1 VDRIVPLHEVEM
13 MRRLIFHMVLGFA
26 LAVAA
31 GGMFTLQAA
40 TTAAQFDGRPQF
52 KEGKA
57 FGYFIWRDGD
67 TWKVRW
73 TTFGA
78 EKRFAGNVIV
88 EGDELKSFKRIDV
101 DEERRVIR
109 PGRPTRVVRG
119 PRGRV
124 RGVAPGRAPVV
135 AEREEDHISQESE
148 HEIRFAARTDDDLD
162 GFDFKV
168 GQRTDRIRF
177 RLQIDGRTRA
187 EEIEIGARNI
197 HPDEDPLVA
206 ILR

>member
-1 VDRIVPLHEVEM
+1 QLPICRHRSCDSPRRSPEMGEAVERAVRQALAVVDNRGHRIVPLHEVEM
-13 MRRLIFHMVLGFA
+13 MRRLVFHMMLGFA

-31 GGMFTLQAA
+31 GWLFTLQAA
-40 TTAAQFDGRPQF
+40 TTAAQFEGRPQC

-57 FGYFIWRDGD
+57 FGYFIWREGD

-119 PRGRV
+119 P
-124 RGVAPGRAPVV
+124 
-135 AEREEDHISQESE
+135 
-148 HEIRFAARTDDDLD
+148 
-162 GFDFKV
+162 
-168 GQRTDRIRF
+168 
-177 RLQIDGRTRA
+177 
-187 EEIEIGARNI
+187 
-197 HPDEDPLVA
+197 
-206 ILR
+206 

>member
-1 VDRIVPLHEVEM
+1 
-13 MRRLIFHMVLGFA
+13 MRRLMFPVLSAFA
-26 LAVAA
+26 LAVTVC
-31 GGMFTLQAA
+31 GFFPLQAA
-40 TTAAQFDGRPQF
+40 TTVAQFDGKPQF

-57 FGYFIWRDGD
+57 FGYFIWREGD

-73 TTFGA
+73 TTFGDK
-78 EKRFAGNVIV
+78 KRFTGNVMV
-88 EGDELKSFKRIDV
+88 EGDDLKSFKRVDV

-135 AEREEDHISQESE
+135 AERDEDHINQESE
-148 HEIRFAARTDDDLD
+148 HEIRFAALTDDDLD

-177 RLQIDGRTRA
+177 RLRIDGRTRA
-187 EEIEIGARNI
+187 EEIEIGAHNI
-197 HPDEDPLVA
+197 HPDEDPLVVV
-206 ILR
+206 LR

>member
-31 GGMFTLQAA
+31 GGFFTLQAA

-57 FGYFIWRDGD
+57 FGYFIWREGD

-78 EKRFAGNVIV
+78 
-88 EGDELKSFKRIDV
+88 D
-101 DEERRVIR
+101 
-109 PGRPTRVVRG
+109 
-119 PRGRV
+119 
-124 RGVAPGRAPVV
+124 
-135 AEREEDHISQESE
+135 REEDHINQESE

-187 EEIEIGARNI
+187 EEIEIGARNS

>member
-1 VDRIVPLHEVEM
+1 M
-13 MRRLIFHMVLGFA
+13 MRRLMFRVVSAFA
-26 LAVAA
+26 LAVALGA
-31 GGMFTLQAA
+31 FFTVQAA
-40 TTAAQFDGRPQF
+40 TTAAQFNGRPQF

-57 FGYFIWRDGD
+57 FGYFIWREGD

-78 EKRFAGNVIV
+78 QKRFTGNVLV
-88 EGDELKSFKRIDV
+88 DGDELKSFKRIDV
-101 DEERRVIR
+101 DQERRVIR
-109 PGRPTRVVRG
+109 PGRPGRVVRG

-135 AEREEDHISQESE
+135 AAREEDHINQESE
-148 HEIRFAARTDDDLD
+148 HEIRFTALTDDDID

-177 RLQIDGRTRA
+177 RLQIDGRIQA
-187 EEIEIGARNI
+187 DEIEIGSRNI
-197 HPDEDPLVA
+197 RPEEDPLVA

>member
-1 VDRIVPLHEVEM
+1 MRSM
-13 MRRLIFHMVLGFA
+13 MTRLGLAFGIA
-26 LAVAA
+26 LLV
-31 GGMFTLQAA
+31 GGSLTLQAA
-40 TTAAQFDGRPQF
+40 TVAERFDGKPAF

-78 EKRFAGNVIV
+78 EKRFTGSVLV
-88 EGDELKSFKRIDV
+88 EGGELKAFKRIDV
-101 DEERRVIR
+101 DEERKVIR

-124 RGVAPGRAPVV
+124 RAVEPGRGPVV
-135 AEREEDHISQESE
+135 AERTEDHMNQENE
-148 HEIRFAARTDDDLD
+148 HEIRFNARTDDDID

-168 GQRTDRIRF
+168 GERTDRIRF
-177 RLQIDGRTRA
+177 RLEIDGRMRP
-187 EEIEIGARNI
+187 EEIEIGSRNV
-197 HPDEDPLVA
+197 HPDADPLVA